1 MWLPP
6 CSNRFQMKQTMYSAH
21 KNTTVRQWIMRL
33 PTFCGFWRFLVPKEL
48 ANAHSFILLKEGS
61 IIEGFCSRNFTSQVC
76 TPITCLGSIMPAT
89 GAYVQSLRIAL
100 TAGTTNW
107 WKFVPG
113 GAHRWSALNVHLP
126 NNHVCGHDN
135 KVHIIFESDT
145 GQKEKLCIVVNDLEA
160 LQTCDFK
167 AKICT
172 AVNDLKTL
180 QTCDFEQKC
189 VLNSMI

>member
-1 MWLPP
+1 
-6 CSNRFQMKQTMYSAH
+6 
-21 KNTTVRQWIMRL
+21 
-33 PTFCGFWRFLVPKEL
+33 
-48 ANAHSFILLKEGS
+48 
-61 IIEGFCSRNFTSQVC
+61 
-76 TPITCLGSIMPAT
+76 MPAT
-89 GAYVQSLRIAL
+89 GAYVQSLRIPL

-135 KVHIIFESDT
+135 KVHIIFESNT

-180 QTCDFEQKC
+180 QTCDFDQKC
-189 VLNSMI
+189 VLKSMIQKSSVNS